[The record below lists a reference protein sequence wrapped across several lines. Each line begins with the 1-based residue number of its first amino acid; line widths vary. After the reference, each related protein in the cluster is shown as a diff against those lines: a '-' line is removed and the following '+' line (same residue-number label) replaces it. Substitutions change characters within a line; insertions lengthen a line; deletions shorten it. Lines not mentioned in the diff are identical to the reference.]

1 MKLSVGNAVSDY
13 ISKLEDLRDQ
23 SKGYIGRAIY
33 EGAKIVADKI
43 NAEIDDIPK
52 DKIKEVQRE
61 GLKEGLGIAKMQEQD
76 GYWNVKIGFDGYNNF
91 KKSWRWGEQ
100 GQPNAMIA
108 RAIERGTYFSHPYK
122 FIQKGINKSR
132 KAAEKKME
140 ETVDQYIALEFND
153 NSQVRDVNYNFHN

>member
-33 EGAKIVADKI
+33 EGAKIVADTI
-43 NAEIDDIPK
+43 NTEIDGIPK

-76 GYWNVKIGFDGYNNF
+76 GYWNVKIGFDGYN
-91 KKSWRWGEQ
+91 KYYKSDRWGEQ

-153 NSQVRDVNYNFHN
+153 NSEVRDVHYNFHN